1 MGYNILIVDDSATVR
16 AMITKALRLSEL
28 PLGEINQAANGHEA
42 LKALGESWTDLVLTD
57 INMPEMNGMELV
69 RRMTADDLLCTV
81 PIIVVS
87 TEGSEERIAELKRQ
101 GICGYLRKP
110 FTPEDIKEQVE
121 NALGESHE

>member
-28 PLGEINQAANGHEA
+28 PLGEITQAANGHEA

-69 RRMTADDLLCTV
+69 RQMAADDLLRTV
-81 PIIVVS
+81 PVIVGS
-87 TEGSEERIAELKRQ
+87 TEGSEERIGELKRQ
-101 GICGYLRKP
+101 GIRGYLRKP
-110 FTPEDIKEQVE
+110 FTPEDIKEQVV
-121 NALGESHE
+121 NVLGESHD